1 MNLPNFDKITIAQ
14 EFIGCHCQK
23 LTEIKERKRKRE
35 DNFNI
40 IKSFRDTRIITSWVN
55 ERERERKEKKKKV
68 EKNAYD
74 DHTATLN
81 GQMDGS
87 ME

>member
-1 MNLPNFDKITIAQ
+1 M
-14 EFIGCHCQK
+14 
-23 LTEIKERKRKRE
+23 
-35 DNFNI
+35 
-40 IKSFRDTRIITSWVN
+40 N
-55 ERERERKEKKKKV
+55 ERERERERKKKI
-68 EKNAYD
+68 EENAYD

>member
-1 MNLPNFDKITIAQ
+1 M
-14 EFIGCHCQK
+14 
-23 LTEIKERKRKRE
+23 KE
-35 DNFNI
+35 
-40 IKSFRDTRIITSWVN
+40 
-55 ERERERKEKKKKV
+55 KEKEKKKKKKV

>member
-1 MNLPNFDKITIAQ
+1 M
-14 EFIGCHCQK
+14 
-23 LTEIKERKRKRE
+23 KEKE
-35 DNFNI
+35 
-40 IKSFRDTRIITSWVN
+40 
-55 ERERERKEKKKKV
+55 KEKKI

>member
-1 MNLPNFDKITIAQ
+1 M
-14 EFIGCHCQK
+14 
-23 LTEIKERKRKRE
+23 KEKE
-35 DNFNI
+35 
-40 IKSFRDTRIITSWVN
+40 
-55 ERERERKEKKKKV
+55 KEKKKKRV

>member
-1 MNLPNFDKITIAQ
+1 M
-14 EFIGCHCQK
+14 
-23 LTEIKERKRKRE
+23 
-35 DNFNI
+35 
-40 IKSFRDTRIITSWVN
+40 N
-55 ERERERKEKKKKV
+55 ERERERKEKKKRV

>member
-1 MNLPNFDKITIAQ
+1 M
-14 EFIGCHCQK
+14 
-23 LTEIKERKRKRE
+23 KE
-35 DNFNI
+35 
-40 IKSFRDTRIITSWVN
+40 
-55 ERERERKEKKKKV
+55 KEKEKKKKKV